1 MTTFTKLKTT
11 NKTKQN
17 NKQNNKQQQEN
28 IWLEIFNNVDNYFCP
43 SK

>member
-17 NKQNNKQQQEN
+17 NKQQQEN
-28 IWLEIFNNVDNYFCP
+28 IWLEIFNNIDNYFCP